1 MAKWTGQRVREVS
14 TSLISSLS
22 LARTHWGRCGP
33 AKAARKVR
41 GEPEGVRFKTGAR
54 EEETDD
60 EGEGGSNHFAVNG
73 LGGVR
78 VAGDRGGGHPLK
90 RQREREKAKRNQR
103 GKRSEARV
111 RWVRV

>member
-22 LARTHWGRCGP
+22 LAHTHWGRCGP

-54 EEETDD
+54 EDETDD
-60 EGEGGSNHFAVNG
+60 EGEGGSNHFAGNG
-73 LGGVR
+73 LGG
-78 VAGDRGGGHPLK
+78 G
-90 RQREREKAKRNQR
+90 
-103 GKRSEARV
+103 
-111 RWVRV
+111 